1 MSLMRTGSGTAGGS
15 ALVATIETLPVTL
28 DFSNQ
33 NIDDFPDPMKKL
45 LSAYEKTNVKSL
57 NFSGNALASATL
69 LEWFNSLSACSGDNS
84 RGFCELLVVDVS
96 RNVLSDIPFV
106 GLGNARFPK
115 LSRILAH
122 ENNIYQINTQ
132 TAELALKESATIDLG
147 NNNISDIT
155 LSALNVGGRDFDSLL
170 DSLSQA
176 ASLDNVA
183 LVSLLSPTGLEGGL
197 SGIVNGTLRLRKLK
211 TFSLM
216 RCNLEVNSIP
226 SGIGLL
232 STLEVFSAIDFGI
245 TGSIPFEFGQL
256 IQLINLDLQN
266 NAITGSIPSQLG
278 KLTKLSRLLLK
289 NNQLTGSI
297 PSQLGKLNQLNRL
310 YLEINQLTGSIPSQL
325 GLLTKMETLNLEANE
340 LLIGSIPSELGQLT
354 EMLYLFLD
362 RNQLNG
368 SIPSQLGLLT
378 QLNGLFLPGNQLTGS
393 IPSQLGLLT
402 QLSTLILY
410 NNTLSFNRTLPWQVE
425 ALRPYPLSDV
435 WT

>member
-1 MSLMRTGSGTAGGS
+1 M
-15 ALVATIETLPVTL
+15 
-28 DFSNQ
+28 
-33 NIDDFPDPMKKL
+33 
-45 LSAYEKTNVKSL
+45 KSL
-57 NFSGNALASATL
+57 NFDGNALDSATL
-69 LEWFNSLSACSGDNS
+69 LEWFNSLSACSGDKS

-115 LSRILAH
+115 LSRIVAH

-132 TAELALKESATIDLG
+132 TAEWALKESATIDLG

-155 LSALNVGGRDFDSLL
+155 LSALNVGGRDFDRLL

-216 RCNLEVNSIP
+216 RHNLEVNSIP
-226 SGIGLL
+226 SGVGLL

-278 KLTKLSRLLLK
+278 KLTKLSRLLQK
-289 NNQLTGSI
+289 QQTHWIQL
-297 PSQLGKLNQLNRL
+297 
-310 YLEINQLTGSIPSQL
+310 PSQL
-325 GLLTKMETLNLEANE
+325 GLLAKLNQIE
-340 LLIGSIPSELGQLT
+340 LNDNKPR
-354 EMLYLFLD
+354 
-362 RNQLNG
+362 RNTPL
-368 SIPSQLGLLT
+368 SAWTPLT
-378 QLNGLFLPGNQLTGS
+378 QLRKIEVKKRTRTSLEAQS
-393 IPSQLGLLT
+393 LLS
-402 QLSTLILY
+402 LDS
-410 NNTLSFNRTLPWQVE
+410 
-425 ALRPYPLSDV
+425 
-435 WT
+435 

>member
-1 MSLMRTGSGTAGGS
+1 M
-15 ALVATIETLPVTL
+15 VATIETLPVTL

-183 LVSLLSPTGLEGGL
+183 LVSLLSPTGLEGG
-197 SGIVNGTLRLRKLK
+197 
-211 TFSLM
+211 
-216 RCNLEVNSIP
+216 
-226 SGIGLL
+226 
-232 STLEVFSAIDFGI
+232 
-245 TGSIPFEFGQL
+245 
-256 IQLINLDLQN
+256 
-266 NAITGSIPSQLG
+266 
-278 KLTKLSRLLLK
+278 
-289 NNQLTGSI
+289 
-297 PSQLGKLNQLNRL
+297 
-310 YLEINQLTGSIPSQL
+310 
-325 GLLTKMETLNLEANE
+325 
-340 LLIGSIPSELGQLT
+340 
-354 EMLYLFLD
+354 
-362 RNQLNG
+362 
-368 SIPSQLGLLT
+368 
-378 QLNGLFLPGNQLTGS
+378 
-393 IPSQLGLLT
+393 
-402 QLSTLILY
+402 
-410 NNTLSFNRTLPWQVE
+410 
-425 ALRPYPLSDV
+425 
-435 WT
+435 